1 MPTAKDPTV
10 LMSVVAPDEP
20 EGYRGR
26 RRHLRFP
33 FVRKAGGAAVPALLV
48 AASIV
53 VVLIVVGVS
62 QLLPKQAAG
71 QIPFGSAP
79 GAVSDNSGQGNN
91 DPGTGTDDGPS
102 GSPGSSTKPGKS
114 PGAKPSGSQ
123 SPGTGPG
130 GGQPSGSGTPTQTPT
145 QTPTTPPAT
154 FTPVTIEAESASLG
168 GAARTGA
175 CTGCQGGTK
184 VRFLGTNTGWVT
196 FNNISAPAAM
206 SVKLTYYYLAATT
219 ARTFYISVNG
229 GTPIQSTPAPT
240 ADWNNPANATVTISV
255 SSGMN
260 SIKFYNPNSSANA
273 PDLDRISIRA

>member
-1 MPTAKDPTV
+1 VPTAKDPTV

-33 FVRKAGGAAVPALLV
+33 FVGKAGGAAVPALLV
-48 AASIV
+48 AASVV

-79 GAVSDNSGQGNN
+79 GAAANDNGQSAN
-91 DPGTGTDDGPS
+91 DPGTGTDNGPS
-102 GSPGSSTKPGKS
+102 GASSGGSTKPGKS
-114 PGAKPSGSQ
+114 PGAKPSGSS

-130 GGQPSGSGTPTQTPT
+130 GTPTDPGTPTQTPT

-154 FTPVTIEAESASLG
+154 FTPVSVEAESASLG
-168 GAARTGA
+168 GVAKTGT
-175 CTGCQGGTK
+175 CTGCQGSK

-196 FNNISAPAAM
+196 FNGINAPSAM
-206 SVKLTYYYLAATT
+206 TVQLTFWYIAATT
-219 ARTFYISVNG
+219 PRTFYISVNG
-229 GTPIQSTPAPT
+229 GAAIQSTPAAT
-240 ADWNNPANATVTISV
+240 VDWNTPKSTTIPISV
-255 SSGMN
+255 ASGAN
-260 SIKFYNPNSSANA
+260 SIKFYNPNSTANA
-273 PDLDRISIRA
+273 PDLDRISIR